1 MKGKSIWILGFF
13 TILSVANVVNS
24 TIMWFGTGPTSTF
37 TPYLIGSL
45 TGPIPVYVYTL
56 ISVLVM
62 LAFLGVTS
70 HRLISELSVLDEVRT
85 IQSNQETQQR
95 TLLDVQNKVIE
106 VDEGIDRT
114 SSKLSAEISD
124 QAEAVK
130 KSVEA
135 GDKLIEK
142 TSKKLSD
149 ELSSQGESIKQTVEA
164 ADQNQQ
170 KLIDAL
176 QGRMFLV
183 EESIA
188 DFKKQ
193 LGEQTKLMKNID
205 TTIAESVNSQLND
218 VRESLTKLESRDAKT
233 ATAITKQKGE
243 IEEIKQK
250 LESIEA
256 SLVAP
261 KAMLNSDSNVEDV
274 KGIGPNKTADLNNI
288 GISSVSDLIM
298 ADPKV
303 VATSLGSSDKTAEKL
318 QGRAQLQMIP
328 GIEEKDL
335 LMLEEL
341 DITDRKSLSMQDPI
355 ELGKKMNAIFKIN
368 LANGK
373 VLETDKPTIDK
384 IESWVKYTKS

>member
-1 MKGKSIWILGFF
+1 LKGKSIWILGFF
-13 TILSVANVVNS
+13 TILSVANTVNS
-24 TIMWFGTGPTSTF
+24 TIMWFAAGPTSTF
-37 TPYLIGSL
+37 TPYLLGSL

-56 ISVLVM
+56 ISVLAL
-62 LAFLGVTS
+62 LAFLGVTA
-70 HRLISELSVLDEVRT
+70 HRLISELSVLDEIKT

-95 TLLDVQNKVIE
+95 TLLNVQNKVGE
-106 VDEGIDRT
+106 VDESLDRT
-114 SSKLSAEISD
+114 SSKLSTEIND
-124 QAEAVK
+124 QGEAIK
-130 KSVEA
+130 NKVEA
-135 GDKLIEK
+135 SEKLIEK
-142 TSKKLSD
+142 TGKNLTE
-149 ELSSQGESIKQTVEA
+149 ELNSQGEAIKQTVEA

-183 EESIA
+183 DENIA

-193 LGEQTKLMKNID
+193 LSDQTKLMKNMD
-205 TTIAESVNSQLND
+205 TTIADSVNAQLND
-218 VRESLTKLESRDAKT
+218 VRETLTKLESRDAKT

-243 IEEIKQK
+243 IEDIKNK
-250 LESIEA
+250 IELIEA
-256 SLVAP
+256 SLIAP
-261 KAMLNSDSNVEDV
+261 KAMLKSNNNVEDV
-274 KGIGPNKTADLNNI
+274 KGIGPNKTEDLNKI
-288 GISSVSDLIM
+288 GITSVSDLIM

-303 VATSLGSSDKTAEKL
+303 VASALGSSDKTAEKL

-368 LANGK
+368 LADGK
-373 VLETDKPTIDK
+373 VLEADKPTIDK

>member
-1 MKGKSIWILGFF
+1 
-13 TILSVANVVNS
+13 
-24 TIMWFGTGPTSTF
+24 MWFGTGPTSTF

>member
-24 TIMWFGTGPTSTF
+24 TLMWFATGPESTF
-37 TPYLIGSL
+37 TPYLLGSL

-56 ISVLVM
+56 ISVLVL
-62 LAFLGVTS
+62 LAFLGVTV
-70 HRLISELSVLDEVRT
+70 HRLISELSVLDEIRT

-95 TLLDVQNKVIE
+95 TLLNVQNKIGE
-106 VDEGIDRT
+106 VDESLDRT
-114 SSKLSAEISD
+114 SSKLSTEIND
-124 QAEAVK
+124 QGEAIK
-130 KSVEA
+130 SSVEA
-135 GDKLIEK
+135 SGKLIEK
-142 TSKKLSD
+142 TGKNLSE
-149 ELSSQGESIKQTVEA
+149 ELNSQGEAIKQTVEA

-183 EESIA
+183 DENIA

-193 LGEQTKLMKNID
+193 LSDQTKLMKNMD
-205 TTIAESVNSQLND
+205 TTIAESVNSQLTD
-218 VRESLTKLESRDAKT
+218 VRESLAKLESREAKT
-233 ATAITKQKGE
+233 ATAITKQKAE
-243 IEEIKQK
+243 IEEITKK
-250 LESIEA
+250 IELLQT

-261 KAMLNSDSNVEDV
+261 KAMLQSGNNVEEV
-274 KGIGPNKTADLNNI
+274 KGIGPNKTEDLNKI
-288 GISSVSDLIM
+288 GITSVSDLIM

-303 VATSLGSSDKTAEKL
+303 VASALGSSDKTAEKL

-341 DITDRKSLSMQDPI
+341 DITDRKTLSTQDPI

>member
-24 TIMWFGTGPTSTF
+24 TIMWFAAGPTSTF
-37 TPYLIGSL
+37 TPYLLGSL

-56 ISVLVM
+56 ISVLAL
-62 LAFLGVTS
+62 LAFLGVTA
-70 HRLISELSVLDEVRT
+70 HRLISELSVLDEIKT

-95 TLLDVQNKVIE
+95 TLLNVQNKVGE
-106 VDEGIDRT
+106 VDESLDRT
-114 SSKLSAEISD
+114 SSKLSTEIND
-124 QAEAVK
+124 QGEAIK
-130 KSVEA
+130 NKVEA
-135 GDKLIEK
+135 SEKLIEK
-142 TSKKLSD
+142 TGKNLTE
-149 ELSSQGESIKQTVEA
+149 ELNNQGEAIKQTVEA

-183 EESIA
+183 DENIA

-193 LGEQTKLMKNID
+193 LSDQTKLMKNMD
-205 TTIAESVNSQLND
+205 TTIADSVNAQLND
-218 VRESLTKLESRDAKT
+218 VRETLTKLESRDTKT

-243 IEEIKQK
+243 IEDIKK
-250 LESIEA
+250 KIELIEA
-256 SLVAP
+256 SLIAP
-261 KAMLNSDSNVEDV
+261 KAMLKSNNNVEDV
-274 KGIGPNKTADLNNI
+274 KGIGPNKTEDLNKI
-288 GISSVSDLIM
+288 GITSVSDLIM

-303 VATSLGSSDKTAEKL
+303 VASALGSSDKTAEKL

-341 DITDRKSLSMQDPI
+341 DITDRKSLSSQDPI

-368 LANGK
+368 LADGK
-373 VLETDKPTIDK
+373 VLEADKPTIDK

>member
-13 TILSVANVVNS
+13 TILSVANTVNS
-24 TIMWFGTGPTSTF
+24 TIMWFAAGPTSTL
-37 TPYLIGSL
+37 TPYLLGSL

-56 ISVLVM
+56 ISVLAL
-62 LAFLGVTS
+62 LAFLGVTA
-70 HRLISELSVLDEVRT
+70 HRLISELSVLDEIKT

-95 TLLDVQNKVIE
+95 TLLNVQNKVGE
-106 VDEGIDRT
+106 VDESLDRT
-114 SSKLSAEISD
+114 SSKLSTEIND
-124 QAEAVK
+124 QGEAIK
-130 KSVEA
+130 NKVEA
-135 GDKLIEK
+135 SEKLIEK
-142 TSKKLSD
+142 TGKNLTE
-149 ELSSQGESIKQTVEA
+149 ELNSQGEAIKQTVEA

-183 EESIA
+183 DENIA

-193 LGEQTKLMKNID
+193 LSEQTKLMKNMD
-205 TTIAESVNSQLND
+205 KTIAESVNAQLND
-218 VRESLTKLESRDAKT
+218 VRETLTKLESRDAKT

-243 IEEIKQK
+243 IEDIKK
-250 LESIEA
+250 KIELIEA
-256 SLVAP
+256 SLIAP
-261 KAMLNSDSNVEDV
+261 KAMLKSNNNVEDV
-274 KGIGPNKTADLNNI
+274 KGIGPNKTEDLSKI
-288 GISSVSDLIM
+288 GITSVSDLIM

-303 VATSLGSSDKTAEKL
+303 VASALGSSDKTAEKL

-368 LANGK
+368 LADGK
-373 VLETDKPTIDK
+373 VLEADKPTIDK

>member
-1 MKGKSIWILGFF
+1 LKGKSIWILGFF
-13 TILSVANVVNS
+13 TILSVANTVNS
-24 TIMWFGTGPTSTF
+24 TIMWFAAGPTSTF
-37 TPYLIGSL
+37 TPYLLGSL

-56 ISVLVM
+56 ISVLAL
-62 LAFLGVTS
+62 LAFLGVTA
-70 HRLISELSVLDEVRT
+70 HRLISELSVLDEIKT

-95 TLLDVQNKVIE
+95 TLLNVQNKVGE
-106 VDEGIDRT
+106 VDESLDRT
-114 SSKLSAEISD
+114 SSKLSIEIND
-124 QAEAVK
+124 QGEAIK
-130 KSVEA
+130 NKVEA
-135 GDKLIEK
+135 GEKLIEK
-142 TSKKLSD
+142 TGKNLTE
-149 ELSSQGESIKQTVEA
+149 ELNNQGEAIKQTVEA

-183 EESIA
+183 DENIA

-193 LGEQTKLMKNID
+193 LSDQTKLMKNMD
-205 TTIAESVNSQLND
+205 TTIADSVNAQLND
-218 VRESLTKLESRDAKT
+218 VRETLTKLESRDAKT

-243 IEEIKQK
+243 IEDIKK
-250 LESIEA
+250 KIELIEA
-256 SLVAP
+256 SLIAP
-261 KAMLNSDSNVEDV
+261 KAMLKSNNNVEDV
-274 KGIGPNKTADLNNI
+274 KGIGPNKTEDLNKI
-288 GISSVSDLIM
+288 GITSVSDLIM

-303 VATSLGSSDKTAEKL
+303 VASALGSSDKTAEKL

-341 DITDRKSLSMQDPI
+341 DITDRKSLSSQDPI

-368 LANGK
+368 LADGK
-373 VLETDKPTIDK
+373 VLEADKPTIDK

>member
-1 MKGKSIWILGFF
+1 LKGKSIWILGFF

-24 TIMWFGTGPTSTF
+24 TIMWFGMGPTITF
-37 TPYLIGSL
+37 TPYLIGGL

-341 DITDRKSLSMQDPI
+341 DIIDRKSLSIQDPI

>member
-1 MKGKSIWILGFF
+1 
-13 TILSVANVVNS
+13 
-24 TIMWFGTGPTSTF
+24 MWFAAGPTSTL
-37 TPYLIGSL
+37 TPYLLGSL

-56 ISVLVM
+56 ISVLAL
-62 LAFLGVTS
+62 LAFLGVTA
-70 HRLISELSVLDEVRT
+70 HRLISELSVLDEIKT

-95 TLLDVQNKVIE
+95 TLLNVQNKVGE
-106 VDEGIDRT
+106 VDESLDRT
-114 SSKLSAEISD
+114 SSKLSTEIND
-124 QAEAVK
+124 QGEAIK
-130 KSVEA
+130 NKVEA
-135 GDKLIEK
+135 SEKLIEK
-142 TSKKLSD
+142 TGKNLTE
-149 ELSSQGESIKQTVEA
+149 ELNSQGEAIKQTVEA

-183 EESIA
+183 DENIA

-193 LGEQTKLMKNID
+193 LSEQTKLMKNMD
-205 TTIAESVNSQLND
+205 KTIAESVNAQLND
-218 VRESLTKLESRDAKT
+218 VRETLTKLESRDAKT

-243 IEEIKQK
+243 IEDIKK
-250 LESIEA
+250 KIELIEA
-256 SLVAP
+256 SLIAP
-261 KAMLNSDSNVEDV
+261 KAMLKSNNNVEDV
-274 KGIGPNKTADLNNI
+274 KGIGPNKTEDLSKI
-288 GISSVSDLIM
+288 GITSVSDLIM

-303 VATSLGSSDKTAEKL
+303 VASALGSSDKTAEKL

-368 LANGK
+368 LADGI
-373 VLETDKPTIDK
+373 VLEADKRRIDK
-384 IESWVKYTKS
+384 LESWVKYTKS

>member
-13 TILSVANVVNS
+13 TILSVANTVNS
-24 TIMWFGTGPTSTF
+24 TIMWFAAGPTSTF
-37 TPYLIGSL
+37 TPYLLGSL

-56 ISVLVM
+56 ISVLAL
-62 LAFLGVTS
+62 LAFLGVTA
-70 HRLISELSVLDEVRT
+70 HRLISELSVLDEIKT

-95 TLLDVQNKVIE
+95 TLLNVQNKVGE
-106 VDEGIDRT
+106 VDESLDRT
-114 SSKLSAEISD
+114 SSKLSTEIND
-124 QAEAVK
+124 QGEAIK
-130 KSVEA
+130 NKVEA
-135 GDKLIEK
+135 SEKLIEK
-142 TSKKLSD
+142 TGKNLTE
-149 ELSSQGESIKQTVEA
+149 ELNNQGEAIKQTVEA
-164 ADQNQQ
+164 SDQNQQ

-183 EESIA
+183 DENIA

-193 LGEQTKLMKNID
+193 LSDQTKLMKNMD
-205 TTIAESVNSQLND
+205 TTIADSVNAQLND
-218 VRESLTKLESRDAKT
+218 VRETLTKLESRDTKT

-243 IEEIKQK
+243 IEDIKK
-250 LESIEA
+250 KIELIEA
-256 SLVAP
+256 SLIAP
-261 KAMLNSDSNVEDV
+261 KAMLKSNNNVEDV
-274 KGIGPNKTADLNNI
+274 KGIGPNKTEDLNKI
-288 GISSVSDLIM
+288 GIASVSDLIM

-303 VATSLGSSDKTAEKL
+303 VASALGSSDKTAEKL

-341 DITDRKSLSMQDPI
+341 DITDRKSLSSQDPI

-368 LANGK
+368 LADGK
-373 VLETDKPTIDK
+373 VLEADKPTIDK

>member
-1 MKGKSIWILGFF
+1 LKGKSIWILGFF
-13 TILSVANVVNS
+13 TILSVANTVNS
-24 TIMWFGTGPTSTF
+24 TIMWFAAGPTSTL
-37 TPYLIGSL
+37 TPYLLGSL

-56 ISVLVM
+56 ISVLAL
-62 LAFLGVTS
+62 LAFLGVTA
-70 HRLISELSVLDEVRT
+70 HRLISELSVLDEIKT

-95 TLLDVQNKVIE
+95 TLLNVQNKVGE
-106 VDEGIDRT
+106 VDESLDRT
-114 SSKLSAEISD
+114 SSKLSTEIND
-124 QAEAVK
+124 QGEAIK
-130 KSVEA
+130 NKVEA
-135 GDKLIEK
+135 SEKLIEK
-142 TSKKLSD
+142 TGKNLTE
-149 ELSSQGESIKQTVEA
+149 ELNSQGEAIKQTVEA

-183 EESIA
+183 DENIA

-193 LGEQTKLMKNID
+193 LSEQTKLMKNMD
-205 TTIAESVNSQLND
+205 KTIAESVNAQLND
-218 VRESLTKLESRDAKT
+218 VRETLTKLESRDAKT

-243 IEEIKQK
+243 IEDIKK
-250 LESIEA
+250 KIELIEA
-256 SLVAP
+256 SLIAP
-261 KAMLNSDSNVEDV
+261 KAMLKSNNNVEDV
-274 KGIGPNKTADLNNI
+274 KGIGPNKTEDLSKI
-288 GISSVSDLIM
+288 GITSVSDLIM

-303 VATSLGSSDKTAEKL
+303 VASALGSSDKTAEKL

-368 LANGK
+368 LADGI
-373 VLETDKPTIDK
+373 VLEADKRRIDK
-384 IESWVKYTKS
+384 LESWVKYTKS

>member
-1 MKGKSIWILGFF
+1 LKGKSIWILGFF

>member
-1 MKGKSIWILGFF
+1 LKGKSIWILGFF

-24 TIMWFGTGPTSTF
+24 TIMWFAAGPTSTF
-37 TPYLIGSL
+37 TPYLLGSL

-56 ISVLVM
+56 ISVLAL
-62 LAFLGVTS
+62 LAFLGVTA
-70 HRLISELSVLDEVRT
+70 HRLISELSVLDEIKT

-95 TLLDVQNKVIE
+95 TLLNVQNKVGE
-106 VDEGIDRT
+106 VDESLDRT
-114 SSKLSAEISD
+114 SSKLSTEIND
-124 QAEAVK
+124 QGEAIK
-130 KSVEA
+130 NKVEA
-135 GDKLIEK
+135 SEKLIEK
-142 TSKKLSD
+142 TGKNLTE
-149 ELSSQGESIKQTVEA
+149 ELNNQGEAIKQTVEA

-183 EESIA
+183 DENIA

-193 LGEQTKLMKNID
+193 LSDQTKLMKNMD
-205 TTIAESVNSQLND
+205 TTIADSVNAQLND
-218 VRESLTKLESRDAKT
+218 VRETLTKLESRDTKT

-243 IEEIKQK
+243 IEDIKK
-250 LESIEA
+250 KIELIEA
-256 SLVAP
+256 SLIAP
-261 KAMLNSDSNVEDV
+261 KAMLKSNNNVEDV
-274 KGIGPNKTADLNNI
+274 KGIGPNKTEDLNKI
-288 GISSVSDLIM
+288 GITNVSDLIM

-303 VATSLGSSDKTAEKL
+303 VASALGSSDKTAEKL

-341 DITDRKSLSMQDPI
+341 DITDRKSLSSQDPI

-368 LANGK
+368 LADGK
-373 VLETDKPTIDK
+373 VLEADKPTIDK